1 MTRGGRDKDRT
12 DPERRCLVTG
22 ETGGKAGMIRFV
34 VGPEDLVVPDI
45 LERLP
50 GRGMWVS
57 AERQVLEKA
66 VAKRAFARA
75 ARHPVQVPEDL
86 VAAVERALLQRVIDL
101 VSLARKAGRA
111 VAGFEKVKSWLDSG
125 EGRVL
130 MQASD
135 GSARGKTKLRP
146 PDGPETMIDVLTAA
160 ELGLAFGREFVIHG
174 ALAGGGL
181 TARVVEEAARLAAMR
196 EMHGGDRPAGKG
208 TTTI

>member
-75 ARHPVQVPEDL
+75 ARHPVLVPEDL
-86 VAAVERALLQRVIDL
+86 LAAVERALLQRVIDL